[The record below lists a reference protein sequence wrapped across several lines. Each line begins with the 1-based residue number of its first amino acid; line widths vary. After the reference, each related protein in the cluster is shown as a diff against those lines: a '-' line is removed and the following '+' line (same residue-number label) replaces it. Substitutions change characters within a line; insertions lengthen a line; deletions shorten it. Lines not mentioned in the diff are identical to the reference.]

1 MKWYIL
7 LHIIIGACIA
17 SAYYYL
23 QLKRDRRNNDTFAA
37 VWIGVLWPVAAPFA
51 FGFYFARMM
60 SERDD
65 KR

>member
-1 MKWYIL
+1 MIFAFLYIL
-7 LHIIIGACIA
+7 IGAAIG
-17 SAYYYL
+17 SLYYYL
-23 QLKRDRRNNDTFAA
+23 QLKRDRRNSDTFDA
-37 VWIGVLWPVAAPFA
+37 VWVGALWPAVAPFA